1 MDRPPDPPG
10 RPVSS
15 TATRVFLVDDQELT
29 RLGFRLVIDSQ
40 PDLKV
45 IGEAGGGAEAIAE
58 ARVLRPDVV
67 LMDLR
72 MPDVDGVR
80 AARQIVHDDPAARI
94 ILITTFDIDF
104 YVETGLRA
112 GIRGF
117 MLKDATPAH
126 LLATIRAVSTG
137 ELILP
142 AGMR

>member
-1 MDRPPDPPG
+1 M
-10 RPVSS
+10 SS
-15 TATRVFLVDDQELT
+15 TATEIIIVDDQELM

-45 IGEAGGGAEAIAE
+45 TGEACGGAEAIVA

-67 LMDLR
+67 LMDVR

-80 AARQIVHDDPAARI
+80 AAQQIVDEDPVVRI
-94 ILITTFDIDF
+94 ILITTFDIDD

-112 GIRGF
+112 GVRGF
-117 MLKDATPAH
+117 LLKDATPAR
-126 LLATIRAVSTG
+126 LLATIRAVAAG

-142 AGMR
+142 ARPGGPPT